1 MFCSPSVQNP
11 HQLKTIKSFVCQTVE
26 ENADSETI
34 RTFQICV
41 DDLRKGVLEPL
52 EQVKEEYIP
61 VSLKTSVENL
71 AECVAR
77 FYI

>member
-1 MFCSPSVQNP
+1 M
-11 HQLKTIKSFVCQTVE
+11 E